1 MSEGETV
8 TEGEGGDNGGLFC
21 QSCSP
26 TCRKICYYATFG
38 LGFIAFIFGII
49 KLIEGEVLF
58 LVIGASLILLSP
70 LWIKSVSGCC
80 SDMKNALRL
89 SSFLIFFA
97 FFVATI
103 VFYIMKWKALRIISG
118 ICLGLSGIWY
128 FLSFIDNGQRALIEC
143 LKACCCCGG
152 EK

>member
-49 KLIEGEVLF
+49 KLIEGDVLF

-89 SSFLIFFA
+89 SSFLIFLLLL
-97 FFVATI
+97 I
-103 VFYIMKWKALRIISG
+103 
-118 ICLGLSGIWY
+118 Y
-128 FLSFIDNGQRALIEC
+128 FSILDFSKKMPSASFIRFIFRFNIY
-143 LKACCCCGG
+143 
-152 EK
+152 